1 MAGSPNW
8 KIFDDKGKYQAAC
21 KEPEAAACLMNFYG
35 DGSTIRYGHQK
46 RDIAWTEGVDGHA
59 FESFDEVADR
69 CRALIERIHEAY
81 KNYQR

>member
-59 FESFDEVADR
+59 FESFDAVADACIR
-69 CRALIERIHEAY
+69 KREQIFESYRS
-81 KNYQR
+81 YQR

>member
-1 MAGSPNW
+1 MAASPEW
-8 KIFDDKGKYQAAC
+8 KVFDAKGKYQAAC

-59 FESFDEVADR
+59 FESFDAVAQACHR
-69 CRALIERIHEAY
+69 KVEAIREAY
-81 KNYQR
+81 RNYQR

>member
-59 FESFDEVADR
+59 FESYDEVAER
-69 CRALIERIHEAY
+69 CLALVARIREAY
-81 KNYQR
+81 RTYQR